1 MVEEVQNKYLFL
13 FEKAPVPYLIC
24 TADGSITDINTAGA
38 ELLGD
43 NKIYLLYTPFIN
55 FVEREAKEQFRSFLH
70 SLTGGSVEKPPAG
83 PAAGSPGLPA
93 ESAARAAGLPGGPN
107 TRQNRAETEVRIVTM
122 EGRPLDVRLQGSTAE
137 EKGVLRVYLAV
148 TDITKYRT
156 RNRELEAEAEEKETV
171 IVEMNHRIKNNLN
184 MISSAI
190 NLQKNS
196 EENEKIRSALDDVD
210 ARIKAV
216 ELIHERIFPSPSVR
230 KIDARGYLEGL
241 LDAVFTMHNVRDIE
255 LAAEI
260 DEIVFSMKRLV
271 SLGLIVSELVTNAL
285 KYGFRG
291 EPKKELY
298 IGLKQEP
305 EGYVLRVRNNG
316 APIPEDIDIDTA
328 DSLGLSLIRTLT
340 GQLNGEAEIRR
351 GNSTEVVVRF
361 PGEPA
366 GEEGA
371 GEEPAVNDGAAVRNR
386 PLPKLCG
393 FCTVKA

>member
-38 ELLGD
+38 ELLGE

-55 FVEREAKEQFRSFLH
+55 FVKREAKEQFRSFLH
-70 SLTGGSVEKPPAG
+70 SLTGGSDKKPPAG

-93 ESAARAAGLPGGPN
+93 ESAESAARAAGLPGGPN
-107 TRQNRAETEVRIVTM
+107 TGQNRTETEVRIVTM

-156 RNRELEAEAEEKETV
+156 RNRELAGELQEKETV
-171 IVEMNHRIKNNLN
+171 IREMNHRIKNNLN

-216 ELIHERIFPSPSVR
+216 ELIHERIFPSPSVS

-241 LDAVFTMHNVRDIE
+241 LDAVFTMYNVRDIE

-260 DEIVFSMKRLV
+260 DKIVFSMKRLV
-271 SLGLIVSELVTNAL
+271 PLGLIVSELVTNAL
-285 KYGFRG
+285 KYGFKG
-291 EPKKELY
+291 EPNKELY

-316 APIPEDIDIDTA
+316 TPIPEEIDIDTA

-340 GQLNGEAEIRR
+340 GQLEGEAEIRR
-351 GNSTEVVVRF
+351 GHSTEVVVRF

-366 GEEGA
+366 LEE
-371 GEEPAVNDGAAVRNR
+371 GAAVR
-386 PLPKLCG
+386 
-393 FCTVKA
+393 